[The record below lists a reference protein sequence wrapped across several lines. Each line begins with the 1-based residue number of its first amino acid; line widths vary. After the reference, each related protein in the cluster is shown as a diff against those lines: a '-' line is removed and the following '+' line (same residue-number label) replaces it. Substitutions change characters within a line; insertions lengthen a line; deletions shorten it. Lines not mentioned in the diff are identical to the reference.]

1 MQHAKVSPM
10 STQRFSLI
18 LAGSIWLLVALRI
31 GSRAFEWLT
40 PYITQPSWQLALLPV
55 AIILGVLKS
64 RTVLKKA
71 ANRNIGNIDK
81 IKNEPGYYL
90 YGWLLLYGIHGTIT
104 ISLMIALGFG
114 LRALRA
120 AGNDPFNVFG
130 FIYLA
135 VALAL
140 GLSSLYYFEAARKQG
155 HAEIK

>member
-1 MQHAKVSPM
+1 M

-31 GSRAFEWLT
+31 GSRAIDWLS
-40 PYITQPSWQLALLPV
+40 PYATHLSWQLALLPV
-55 AIILGVLKS
+55 AVILGVLKS

-71 ANRNIGNIDK
+71 ANRNIGNLTK
-81 IKNEPGYYL
+81 VKNEPGYYL

-104 ISLMIALGFG
+104 ISLMIALGIG

-120 AGNDPFNVFG
+120 AGNDPMNIFG

-135 VALAL
+135 VALGL

-155 HAEIK
+155 HSEAK

>member
-1 MQHAKVSPM
+1 M

-31 GSRAFEWLT
+31 GSRAAEWLT
-40 PYITQPSWQLALLPV
+40 PYLSQPSWQIYLLPI
-55 AIILGVLKS
+55 AIALGILKA

-71 ANRNIGNIDK
+71 ANRNIGNLTK
-81 IKNEPGYYL
+81 VKNEPGYYL
-90 YGWLLLYGIHGTIT
+90 YGWLLLYGVPGTIT
-104 ISLMIALGFG
+104 ISLMIALGYG

-120 AGNDPFNVFG
+120 AGNDPLNIFG

-135 VALAL
+135 VALGL

-155 HAEIK
+155 HSEAK